1 MTLSAPKVV
10 AITGA
15 SGLVG
20 TALAK
25 HLKAAGAEVRPFVR
39 GAASGRGEAAQGSIA
54 WDPATGE
61 IDAAALEGVDAVV
74 NLAGESVVGLWTEA
88 KKQRIRESRVSSTA
102 LVAKAMAGLRR
113 RPAVLVSASAIGF
126 YPDVGDGV
134 LDESAAPGD
143 GFLSSVCTDWE
154 AATKPAEDAGIRV
167 ARLRIGIVLAK
178 EGGALEKM
186 AMPFRLGVGGPLG
199 SGKQYVSWIAM
210 DDLLAAFSMALA
222 DDTLRGAVNAVAPNP
237 VTNAELSKTLGA
249 VLHRPSFMPA
259 PAFAIRAAL
268 GEFSTEVLSS
278 HRIAP
283 KRLTDAGF
291 VWKHASLESALRAA
305 LL

>member
-20 TALAK
+20 TALTK

-39 GAASGRGEAAQGSIA
+39 GAASGAAGAIA
-54 WDPATGE
+54 WDPARGE
-61 IDAAALEGVDAVV
+61 IDTAALEGVDAVV

-113 RPAVLVSASAIGF
+113 RPAVLVSASAIGV

-134 LDESAAPGD
+134 LDESAAAGD

-167 ARLRIGIVLAK
+167 VHLRIGIVLAK

-249 VLHRPSFMPA
+249 VLRRPSFMPA

>member
-1 MTLSAPKVV
+1 MTRTPPKVV

-20 TALAK
+20 TALTK
-25 HLKAAGAEVRPFVR
+25 HLEAAGVEVRPFVR
-39 GAASGRGEAAQGSIA
+39 GASQSPKGGTVVR
-54 WDPATGE
+54 WDPAKAE
-61 IDAAALEGVDAVV
+61 IDVAALEGVDAVV
-74 NLAGESVVGLWTEA
+74 NLAGESVVGLWTDG

-102 LVAKAMAGLRR
+102 LVAKAMAGLKRS
-113 RPAVLVSASAIGF
+113 PAVLVSASAIGF
-126 YPDVGDGV
+126 YPDVGDDW
-134 LDESAAPGD
+134 LDETAAAGD
-143 GFLSSVCTDWE
+143 GFLSSVCSDWE

-167 ARLRIGIVLAK
+167 VHLRIGIVLAK

-199 SGKQYVSWIAM
+199 SGKQFVSWIAL
-210 DDLLAAFSMALA
+210 DDLLAAISMALS
-222 DDTLRGAVNAVAPNP
+222 DDALRGPVNAVAPNP
-237 VTNAELSKTLGA
+237 VTNGELSKTLGA

-291 VWKHASLESALRAA
+291 AWKHASVESALRAA